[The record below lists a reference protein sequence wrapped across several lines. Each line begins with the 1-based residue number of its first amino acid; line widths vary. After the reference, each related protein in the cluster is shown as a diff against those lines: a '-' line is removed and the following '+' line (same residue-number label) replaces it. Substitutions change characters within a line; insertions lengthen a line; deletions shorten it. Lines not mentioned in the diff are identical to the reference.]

1 LLREQPLF
9 SGLKLSPAR
18 VALAL
23 SAAFALASCTTGGA
37 RVADSTALE
46 EVRNAS
52 LASVPEGAG
61 TMDPSLMEGSVM
73 NVATAGS
80 TETAFI
86 PDPVPDAPDMASDRD
101 AAVAQ
106 IRAKAASMEDE
117 KPNVFDRG
125 TSSVRPLTSAEQEQL
140 KAELAT
146 IAARN
151 RNAISAG
158 EAERRA
164 EEIRRLRQR
173 AQSHYDDTIELIE

>member
-1 LLREQPLF
+1 LRKQSLLF
-9 SGLKLSPAR
+9 GLRR
-18 VALAL
+18 VPVRMAMALA
-23 SAAFALASCTTGGA
+23 AAIALASCTTGGA
-37 RVADSTALE
+37 RVADSNALE

-61 TMDPSLMEGSVM
+61 AMDPSLMEGAVM
-73 NVATAGS
+73 NVATEGS

-106 IRAKAASMEDE
+106 IRAKAASLEDQ
-117 KPNVFDRG
+117 KPNVFERG

-140 KAELAT
+140 KAELAST
-146 IAARN
+146 ANRN

-164 EEIRRLRQR
+164 EEIRRLRER
-173 AQSHYDDTIELIE
+173 ARSHYDNTIELIE